1 MIAAFPLPAED
12 DAVTAV
18 VTLFQRRHAP
28 FLPQNRMCGGQ
39 RRARNVTAKFSLT
52 FPCNGKEEW
61 AAPRFLVQ
69 AKWEFSSTPGHFGIL
84 SSFDLI
90 SASLRSQAA
99 LNSFGVS

>member
-1 MIAAFPLPAED
+1 MAG
-12 DAVTAV
+12 DAGDAGDAGV
-18 VTLFQRRHAP
+18 VPPTKGKKGGSDRR
-28 FLPQNRMCGGQ
+28 N
-39 RRARNVTAKFSLT
+39 TDST
-52 FPCNGKEEW
+52 DW

-69 AKWEFSSTPGHFGIL
+69 AKWEFSSTPSHFGIL